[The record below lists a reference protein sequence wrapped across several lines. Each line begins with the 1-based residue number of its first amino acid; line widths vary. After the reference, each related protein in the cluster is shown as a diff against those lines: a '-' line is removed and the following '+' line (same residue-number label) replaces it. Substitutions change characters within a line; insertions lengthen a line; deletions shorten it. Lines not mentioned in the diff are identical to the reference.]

1 MYHERRTDIQRYNS
15 SPAETNTASTEKLST
30 RTWHETQ
37 SERTLFFHPEDTLSR
52 TFRNV
57 RCQGKQRQIPT
68 GCIHCYEY
76 PNTNVLCA
84 SFHSCC
90 TNSLAVCVLNQQH
103 TPQFILDMMVLRSF
117 YEAVVHRQ
125 NITQLLLCGIKLWA
139 VPNFMNCFE
148 TSRWMHTSL
157 AANTI
162 NNIPSAQFKWRQLP
176 TAPPLD
182 ASCHGRHGAFV
193 VYFTTGSLSG
203 VDGRK
208 FGWKRPWRKRATI
221 LGFVWR

>member
-1 MYHERRTDIQRYNS
+1 MYSAIISLPLKQTRRPLRNWALVYDTKHREILPS
-15 SPAETNTASTEKLST
+15 
-30 RTWHETQ
+30 
-37 SERTLFFHPEDTLSR
+37 FFHREDTLSR
-52 TFRNV
+52 TSETSDAKANSEH
-57 RCQGKQRQIPT
+57 IPT
-68 GCIHCYEY
+68 DCIHSYDH
-76 PNTNVLCA
+76 PNTYVLRSSSH
-84 SFHSCC
+84 SFC
-90 TNSLAVCVLNQQH
+90 TDSLAVRVLNQQH
-103 TPQFILDMMVLRSF
+103 TPQFILDLMVLWSF
-117 YEAVVHRQ
+117 YEAVVLRQ

-157 AANTI
+157 VANTI
-162 NNIPSAQFKWRQLP
+162 NNVPSAQFKWRQLP

-182 ASCHGRHGAFV
+182 ASCHGRHGEFA
-193 VYFTTGSLSG
+193 VYFMTGSLSG